1 MTGGGG
7 EGDELLERLR
17 DGGDVPRH
25 VAVIMD
31 GNGRWARDRGLPRWE
46 GHRKGME
53 AVRAT
58 VKASLEVG
66 LEHLSLYAFSRE
78 NWARP
83 EEEVE
88 ALMELLREF
97 VDREKEELRE
107 QGVRVQVFGELD
119 DLPASARQAAEELQ
133 SHTRPGDRL
142 RLNLAISYA
151 GRAEIVQAARQLA
164 RQAVL
169 GALRPE
175 GITEERFAREL
186 YTSGW
191 PDPDLLVRTSGELRI
206 SNFLLWQIAY
216 AEIHVTDVLWPDFG
230 RADLFRALLDYRSR
244 ERRFGRVEA

>member
-1 MTGGGG
+1 MTGDRS
-7 EGDELLERLR
+7 EGDALLERLR
-17 DGGDVPRH
+17 EGEGGPAH

-31 GNGRWARDRGLPRWE
+31 GNGRWARERGLPRWE
-46 GHRKGME
+46 GHRRGME

-58 VKASLEVG
+58 VKASLEAG
-66 LEHLSLYAFSRE
+66 LDHLTLYAFSRE

-83 EEEVE
+83 AEEVD

-97 VDREKEELRE
+97 VDREKEELRDE
-107 QGVRVQVFGELD
+107 GVRVQVFGELD
-119 DLPASARQAAEELQ
+119 DLPASARRAAEELQ
-133 SHTRPGDRL
+133 SHTREGDRL

-151 GRAEIVQAARQLA
+151 GRAEIVQAARKLA
-164 RQAVL
+164 RLAVL
-169 GALRPE
+169 EAVRPE
-175 GITEERFAREL
+175 EITEERFAREL

-191 PDPDLLVRTSGELRI
+191 PDPDLLVRTSGEERV

-230 RADLFRALLDYRSR
+230 REDLFRALLDYRGR

>member
-1 MTGGGG
+1 MTGRGG
-7 EGDELLERLR
+7 EGDELLQRLR
-17 DGGDVPRH
+17 DGGGVPRH

-31 GNGRWARDRGLPRWE
+31 GNGRWARERGLPRWE

-88 ALMELLREF
+88 ALMGLLREF
-97 VDREKEELRE
+97 VDREKEELRD

-119 DLPASARQAAEELQ
+119 DLPESARQAAEELQ
-133 SHTRPGDRL
+133 SHTRAADRL

-164 RQAVL
+164 RQAML

-175 GITEERFAREL
+175 EITEERFAREL

-216 AEIHVTDVLWPDFG
+216 SEIHVTDVLWPDFG

>member
-1 MTGGGG
+1 MTGRGG
-7 EGDELLERLR
+7 EGDELLQRLR
-17 DGGDVPRH
+17 DGGGVPRH

-31 GNGRWARDRGLPRWE
+31 GNGRWARERGLPRWE

-88 ALMELLREF
+88 ALMGLLREF

-119 DLPASARQAAEELQ
+119 DLPESARQAAEELQ
-133 SHTRPGDRL
+133 SHTRAADRL

-164 RQAVL
+164 RQAML

-175 GITEERFAREL
+175 EITEERFAREL

-216 AEIHVTDVLWPDFG
+216 SEIHVTDVLWPDFG